1 MAMKLKKGQK
11 LVEFLYNK
19 KEGSAVVTYWLNQ
32 SYKDPSYVKNVSI
45 EEANKRF
52 DELVREGFK
61 NAI

>member
-1 MAMKLKKGQK
+1 MKLKKGQK

>member
-1 MAMKLKKGQK
+1 MRLKKGQK

-19 KEGSAVVTYWLNQ
+19 NEGSAVVTYWLNQ
-32 SYKDPSYVKNVSI
+32 SYKYPSYVKNVSL
-45 EEANKRF
+45 EEANNRF